1 MPIDKQI
8 EIENERQHTTI
19 KCAPRVWCMYRHR
32 HQCRQPISIN
42 TWLRLA
48 QDNYLNHFHRA
59 RWTLEHVFYPQNS
72 NQKKNATKRK
82 SNLISIHNQ
91 NTNTHTHEQKINQ
104 TQFHR
109 NTNTQRE
116 TTQHIITECFL
127 PMHMYPHQIVSIW
140 FLFFRLFYRFC
151 RCSVSLVLILHF
163 PYVGFQD
170 NLKYWQFSD
179 NKEFSHFRLH
189 VWFFS
194 IFVLFFSWYPKLLQW
209 CFDWKKNLSPYIQS
223 RFDLYQWHEY

>member
-91 NTNTHTHEQKINQ
+91 NTNTHTRTENKPNTIPQKHKHTERNN
-104 TQFHR
+104 TTHYHR
-109 NTNTQRE
+109 MFPSNAHVPAPNCVYLISFFPFILSVLSMFRFFGVDFTFSV
-116 TTQHIITECFL
+116 C
-127 PMHMYPHQIVSIW
+127 W
-140 FLFFRLFYRFC
+140 FSGQLK
-151 RCSVSLVLILHF
+151 ILA
-163 PYVGFQD
+163 
-170 NLKYWQFSD
+170 
-179 NKEFSHFRLH
+179 
-189 VWFFS
+189 
-194 IFVLFFSWYPKLLQW
+194 IFG
-209 CFDWKKNLSPYIQS
+209 
-223 RFDLYQWHEY
+223 